1 MHGCTRIVSRLWV
14 YTGHERSTRGDAS
27 IGTIAVVDTC
37 GYTPPHTP
45 SKAVLGV
52 VRGRWSVAGS
62 AERDGDAGGHGVRQH
77 MSCPPAG
84 HANSVRLML
93 PFLLM
98 HFWHKRSA

>member
-1 MHGCTRIVSRLWV
+1 MYTVGIVVRMMSSSPCGV
-14 YTGHERSTRGDAS
+14 NADRSTRGDAS

-77 MSCPPAG
+77 ICHVARL
-84 HANSVRLML
+84 VRLIQL
-93 PFLLM
+93 G
-98 HFWHKRSA
+98 